1 MRRQLG
7 CAVSAV
13 VVLAATVLPWSS
25 TAAAG
30 RNGWETASLAL
41 ALDEALGRPLLTV
54 FACVWFAVPLAAA
67 AALVLTVLLPRSW
80 AAVALR
86 CLGALLVVLVLAVFL
101 TVVAGLGRT
110 GWDVSLL
117 GPLLS
122 LVASAALVVLPP
134 RSPTPPR
141 PRRRA
146 AASPG
151 VQS

>member
-1 MRRQLG
+1 MRRQIG

-30 RNGWETASLAL
+30 RTGWETAALAL
-41 ALDEALGRPLLTV
+41 ALDEAVGRPLLTV
-54 FACVWFAVPLAAA
+54 FACVWFVVPLAAA
-67 AALVLTVLLPRSW
+67 LALVLSVLLPRRGV
-80 AAVALR
+80 AVALR
-86 CLGALLVVLVLAVFL
+86 CLGALLVVVVLAVVV
-101 TVVAGLGRT
+101 TVEAGLDRT

-122 LVASAALVVLPP
+122 LVASAALVALPP
-134 RSPTPPR
+134 RSLTPPR

-151 VQS
+151 VQP

>member
-1 MRRQLG
+1 MRRSIG

-41 ALDEALGRPLLTV
+41 ALDEAVHRPLLTV
-54 FACVWFAVPLAAA
+54 FACTWYAVPLTAAL
-67 AALVLTVLLPRSW
+67 ALVLCSLLPRRS
-80 AAVALR
+80 AALALR
-86 CLGALLVVLVLAVFL
+86 CAGVLLVLVVLAVLVAL
-101 TVVAGLGRT
+101 GQAGL
-110 GWDVSLL
+110 DVSLP

-122 LVASAALVVLPP
+122 LLGGAALVALPP
-134 RSPTPPR
+134 RHLDQPR
-141 PRRRA
+141 TRRTGA
-146 AASPG
+146 AASG